1 MIVNGF
7 SVLIVISFI
16 AAFDFGGDDD
26 SDDFVVPVSQKVLAG
41 SGSQGT
47 VFRTEHSKRVKLSGN
62 VGMFII
68 YSGVLLFGYLILVKF

>member
-7 SVLIVISFI
+7 SVLIVIFFI

-47 VFRTEHSKRVKLSGN
+47 HSKRVKLSGN
-62 VGMFII
+62 AGMFII
-68 YSGVLLFGYLILVKF
+68 PL

>member
-1 MIVNGF
+1 VIVNGF
-7 SVLIVISFI
+7 SALIVIFFI

-47 VFRTEHSKRVKLSGN
+47 VFATEHSKRVKLSGI

-68 YSGVLLFGYLILVKF
+68 YSSVFLFWLSILVEF